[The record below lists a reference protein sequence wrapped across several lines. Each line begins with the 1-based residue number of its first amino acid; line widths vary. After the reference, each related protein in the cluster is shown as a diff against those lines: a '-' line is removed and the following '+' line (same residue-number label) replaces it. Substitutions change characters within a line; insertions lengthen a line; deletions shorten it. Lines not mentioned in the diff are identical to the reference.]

1 MKKRR
6 LFESIVCFILTLA
19 IICPA
24 GIGAKAAETDN
35 VVTIDETDADD
46 ILNLEKM
53 IPEEFDEYGI
63 RDVYDSAKQPFLL
76 SEQNELFFYR
86 TIGKPSDKNSAAQ
99 AWYYN
104 NADMTI
110 KRSNPKKDEYFVNSI
125 NNVNSGSKSIGVSK
139 DGFAFV
145 EGVGFDPLKNGRK
158 KYAGYVGYKDKSL
171 YCFVIEAATGRQW
184 SIKLNSMN
192 WVDTYDPD
200 YWQAANYLSI
210 TAGDFD
216 GDKAESLIVCGIG
229 DGSNLNVYEVKF
241 NGSKLTSS
249 TVLNLATTKTSTNEP
264 ILYDD
269 VYKYVYKGNPNLK
282 TPYGKDEKKYILRSR
297 PVISLTSGDFDGDGK
312 DELAFATGYNKTK
325 GDTKNGYS
333 GNASNVEGFSTTVGI
348 TDLENNKW
356 SNPVTFYMY
365 ERTGS
370 PKINKNEET
379 YNLKIMH
386 QGALTAA
393 DNDGDGVDEI
403 VVAGYTSY
411 DDIANA
417 TYNVSNVSNGKSTV
431 KKYDC
436 TKVYHI
442 GDFDKN
448 NYVTSV
454 IASSKDAKGKV
465 TYSRTDLNKLSMPKF
480 NSDSFKHLHDD
491 DFVFSPITMASASTN
506 GKNLPED
513 VFIAGSIYN
522 FESNSA
528 ELKYS
533 PNIMTQGFGHVFSW
547 ESVNTSVFWANNVA
561 AGNFDHNDGGREQFV
576 YTVWFKKNKSDTNYA
591 FLGIA
596 GGAKYDDSKDGNG
609 NITSYGTCTQ
619 YGDSDIKS
627 GHKNVLWSGTGD
639 SSQVLVDANGHY
651 CNAVP
656 VAVDTIDDGIM
667 AKYKAVGYAYTDPEV
682 IAVLEAAPYFEECQ
696 EPGSLSYTVSNGYGR
711 STSEGWDVSFN
722 AGFAGESQLDIIGKV
737 KVSVEAGVTNSFS
750 KTFTDSYSVSESNTI
765 TATDKTSVIVNR
777 TPVMLYVYDIQD
789 NKTKKWVENS
799 YMVTVP
805 LSPVMFSLSID
816 EYNKLV
822 DKYNNRLKVAKVK
835 NAPLL
840 NKLTEDGKMIHKDH
854 EGDPFAYKTKLYKKP
869 LVSKSGVVST
879 NNGSTG
885 ATWSYEKSR
894 DEEYVHSHGFYV
906 SLTAQ
911 WGVGAFGTDTLAGF
925 NVGLEANWSFGK
937 TKTTFSG
944 TEISAEVSDLN
955 SKEMKAAGFTSDQI
969 KAYGF
974 TWQLGKWEANLNG
987 DAKPAVP
994 IYGFY
999 TTNVTA
1005 PPAPVD
1011 DLEADFD
1018 IDKDGK
1024 RVVNLTWSDPGDA
1037 NRPSTGFIVYR
1048 INDKGKKEKLG
1059 EVTDTQY
1066 VFKNVGNDQVF
1077 SFAVKTKGN
1086 GTLTSADSNTATAS
1100 VLDKVI
1106 YDIKLTK
1113 KENGKNIYT
1122 VYYNDGTTETLEI
1135 KDGEKGEKGDKGDNG
1150 SGTPGTPGAAGK
1162 SAYEIA
1168 VANGFT
1174 GTEQEW
1180 LDSLKGK
1187 DGEDATGETGAT
1199 GASAYEI
1206 AVANGFTGT
1215 EIEWLESLK
1224 GKDGNDA
1231 TGETGANGASAYEIA
1246 VANGYTGTEAEW
1258 LNSLKGKDGAPGASA
1273 YDVAVANGY
1282 TGTQTEWLAS
1292 LKGKDGENATGGTG
1306 SCNINTP
1313 VEVAMI
1319 GEGMGIEL
1327 RFTQLGFTLSFSGDG
1342 ITLINSSGEQLL
1354 NVSPAEVF
1362 IGGE

>member
-24 GIGAKAAETDN
+24 GIGVKAEGTDN
-35 VVTIDETDADD
+35 VVTIEETDSDADD
-46 ILNLEKM
+46 ILKLDKVV
-53 IPEEFDEYGI
+53 PQGFDEYSVK
-63 RDVYDSAKQPFLL
+63 DVYGSASEPFLL

-125 NNVNSGSKSIGVSK
+125 NNANSGSKSIGVSK

-325 GDTKNGYS
+325 GGTKDGYS

-348 TDLENNKW
+348 TDLEGTKW

-365 ERTGS
+365 DRTGS

-403 VVAGYTSY
+403 IVAGYTSY
-411 DDIANA
+411 DHIATA
-417 TYNVSNVSNGKSTV
+417 TYDVSNVSNGKSTV

-436 TKVYHI
+436 KKVYHI
-442 GDFDKN
+442 GDFDKE
-448 NYVTSV
+448 NYMTSV
-454 IASSKDAKGKV
+454 IKSSKTSKGKI
-465 TYSRTDLNKLSMPKF
+465 TYSRSELNKLAMPTF
-480 NSDSFKHLHDD
+480 NKDSFKHLHDD
-491 DFVFSPITMASASTN
+491 DYVFSPITMASASTN
-506 GKNLPED
+506 GKKLPED

-547 ESVNTSVFWANNVA
+547 ESVNTSVFWVNNVA

-596 GGAKYDDSKDGNG
+596 GGAKYDDSKDGKG

-627 GHKNVLWSGTGD
+627 GHTNVLWSGTGD

-656 VAVDTIDDGIM
+656 VAVDTIEDGIM
-667 AKYKAVGYAYTDPEV
+667 AKFKATAYAYTDPEV

-696 EPGSLSYTVSNGYGR
+696 EPGSISYTVSNGYEK
-711 STSEGWDVSFN
+711 SKSEGWEVSFN
-722 AGFAGESQLDIIGKV
+722 VGFTGETEARLGAKAKV
-737 KVSVEAGVTNSFS
+737 GVEAGVTNSFS
-750 KTFTDSYSVSESNTI
+750 KTYTDSYSISESTTI

-777 TPVMLYVYDIQD
+777 TPYLIYLYDIKD
-789 NKTKKWVENS
+789 NKTGKWMENS
-799 YMVTVP
+799 YAVSVQ
-805 LSPVMFSLSID
+805 LSPKMFALSID
-816 EYNKLV
+816 EYNKFV
-822 DKYNNRLKVAKVK
+822 DKYNKMMSETGASMLAKIQDENK
-835 NAPLL
+835 N
-840 NKLTEDGKMIHKDH
+840 KEDIATVHPEH
-854 EGDPFAYKTKLYKKP
+854 EGNPFAYSDGLFNESWTT
-869 LVSKSGVVST
+869 SGNKVNT

-885 ATWSYEKSR
+885 AARTQEESHT
-894 DEEYVHSHGFYV
+894 EEYVHSHGFYV
-906 SLTAQ
+906 STTVQ
-911 WGVGAFGTDTLAGF
+911 WGVDILIYEAQAGF
-925 NVGLEANWSFGK
+925 NLGLETNWSFGE

-944 TEISAEVSDLN
+944 LEISAEVSDLN
-955 SKEMKAAGFTSDQI
+955 SKEMKARGLTNDQI

-974 TWQLGKWEANLNG
+974 TWKLAKWEANLNG
-987 DAKPAVP
+987 TDKPAVP
-994 IYGFY
+994 VYGFI
-999 TTNVTA
+999 TSEVTA

-1011 DLEADFD
+1011 DLEANFD

-1037 NRPSTGFIVYR
+1037 NRPSAGFIVYR

-1066 VFKNVGNDQVF
+1066 IFKNIGNGQVF
-1077 SFAVKTKGN
+1077 SFVVKTLGN
-1086 GTLTSADSNTATAS
+1086 GTSLDSNTTTAS

-1122 VYYNDGTTETLEI
+1122 VYYNNGTTETLEI

-1187 DGEDATGETGAT
+1187 DGEDATGETGA
-1199 GASAYEI
+1199 
-1206 AVANGFTGT
+1206 
-1215 EIEWLESLK
+1215 
-1224 GKDGNDA
+1224 
-1231 TGETGANGASAYEIA
+1231 NGASAYEIA

-1258 LNSLKGKDGAPGASA
+1258 LNSLKGKDGAAGASA
-1273 YDVAVANGY
+1273 YDIAVANGY

-1342 ITLINSSGEQLL
+1342 ITLSNSSEEPLL
-1354 NVSPAEVF
+1354 IVSPAEVF